1 MTIRNDYP
9 PGVPCFVDTLCSDVD
24 GAKRFYAGVFGWNFS
39 GPGAMPDDP
48 PGQYFVA
55 QVDGHDVAAI
65 GTIPAGNGNG
75 DGPPPAW
82 NTYVAVRN
90 ADETAAEAEA
100 AGGRVL
106 IGPFD
111 APPAGRMA
119 VLADPDGATFC
130 IWEAGMRAGAQL
142 INAPSAWAMS
152 LLSAPDPAA
161 ASDFY
166 GRLFGWSAEP
176 FAAAPDGQLWLLRL
190 DGYLGGEPEQP
201 VPRDVVAV
209 LAAASAGGPPAGWGV
224 DFWTSNADT
233 AAAAAS
239 ELGGRVIAPPTD
251 DGMFRR
257 TVLADPHG
265 AVFSA
270 SQLLLGG

>member
-1 MTIRNDYP
+1 MTIRNSYP
-9 PGVPCFVDTLCSDVD
+9 PGVPCFVDTLCSDVE
-24 GAKRFYAGVFGWNFS
+24 GAKRFYAGVFGWDFT
-39 GPGAMPDDP
+39 GPGAMPDEP

-65 GTIPAGNGNG
+65 GTLPAGNGG
-75 DGPPPAW
+75 GLPPAW
-82 NTYVAVRN
+82 NTYVAVQS

-100 AGGRVL
+100 AGGQVL
-106 IGPFD
+106 AGPFD

-119 VLADPDGATFC
+119 VLADPAGAAFC
-130 IWEAGMRAGAQL
+130 IWEAGTRAGAQL

-152 LLSAPDPAA
+152 LLSAPDPDA
-161 ASDFY
+161 ASAFY

-176 FAAAPDGQLWLLRL
+176 FDAGPGGQLWLWRL
-190 DGYLGGEPEQP
+190 DGYLGGEPGQP
-201 VPRDVVAV
+201 VPRDVVAA
-209 LAAASAGGPPAGWGV
+209 LAAASPGGAPPGWGV
-224 DFWTSNADT
+224 DFWTSNAD
-233 AAAAAS
+233 AAAATVS
-239 ELGGRVIAPPTD
+239 ELGGQVIAPPTD

-270 SQLLLGG
+270 SQLLLGA